1 MGNEKKMFRKI
12 IANEIMK
19 IYIDIKKTH
28 IQQFTHARY
37 LLHELM
43 IIRRNISADLF
54 FLKKKIKVRD
64 LKRDIS
70 RSFVVH
76 LNDNSMIISLRYLR
90 MRI

>member
-1 MGNEKKMFRKI
+1 MKIRVKEHKNRHQFLIVEQKVKGDEEAHKTNCMGNEKKMFRKI

-54 FLKKKIKVRD
+54 FLKKK
-64 LKRDIS
+64 
-70 RSFVVH
+70 
-76 LNDNSMIISLRYLR
+76 
-90 MRI
+90 